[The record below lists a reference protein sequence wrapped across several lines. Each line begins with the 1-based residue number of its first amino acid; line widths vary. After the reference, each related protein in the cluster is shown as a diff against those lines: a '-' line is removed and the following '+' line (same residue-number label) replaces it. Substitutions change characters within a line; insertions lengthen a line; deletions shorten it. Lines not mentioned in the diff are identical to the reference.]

1 MASQEPRHTY
11 QVLSSEEI
19 RRRKNAK
26 RGIQFCIMVIG
37 ETGSGKTTFLNN
49 LCNRQIFVEDE
60 PIDPSKAH
68 MNPGLEI
75 FTHQVQLHEENS
87 TPISL
92 DIILA
97 PGLGDNIDNSRI
109 PGQVVKYLETQFDSV
124 LNEEIR
130 IKRNT
135 RIMDTR
141 PHACLYF
148 IRATSRGLRE
158 FDTQLM
164 KELCTKVNIIPIISK
179 ADLFT
184 EQELV
189 LNKKLIMRDIKANNI
204 KIYDFANDK
213 LEDTL
218 VPIDDNPVNI
228 EKYDTEKGT
237 TGFNTYGRSVI
248 DDSNYV
254 NEVNSATR
262 IQDMLPFAIVS
273 SNKKKQYPNG
283 EVYHVRE
290 YPWGDVRIE
299 DRTHS
304 DFVYLKSILLGSH
317 LQDLKD
323 TTHDVLY
330 ENYRTEKLMSRNPTV
345 SADNG
350 GQDSTM
356 MSFTLNGD
364 DVSSVNN
371 AMNNA
376 ALNLNHNSLYSVSH
390 SRGINVHEEEE
401 HDFSPVNN
409 IGHDDS
415 GHNGH
420 NMPNSH
426 GHGSRSQSS
435 AFTNDYAGME
445 DFQLKS
451 QLQKAR
457 GQSYAA
463 DVDYINQEKGLA
475 I

>member
-1 MASQEPRHTY
+1 MASQESKHNY
-11 QVLSSEEI
+11 QVLNAEEI

-87 TPISL
+87 TPVSL
-92 DIILA
+92 DIVLA

-109 PGQVVKYLETQFDSV
+109 PSQVVKYLETQFDAV
-124 LNEEIR
+124 LKEEIR

-135 RIMDTR
+135 RITDTR

-179 ADLFT
+179 ADLYT
-184 EQELV
+184 EQELI

-218 VPIDDNPVNI
+218 VPIDDLSTN
-228 EKYDTEKGT
+228 G
-237 TGFNTYGRSVI
+237 
-248 DDSNYV
+248 SNYD
-254 NEVNSATR
+254 NMSDGAHSFGRAGFEDGTYTSEVNSSTR

-283 EVYHVRE
+283 DVYHVRE

-299 DRTHS
+299 DRLHS
-304 DFVYLKSILLGSH
+304 DFIYLKSILLGSH
-317 LQDLKD
+317 LQDFKD

-330 ENYRTEKLMSRNPTV
+330 ENYRTEKLMSRNEAASSEAAAESTV
-345 SADNG
+345 M
-350 GQDSTM
+350 T
-356 MSFTLNGD
+356 FTLGD
-364 DVSSVNN
+364 DGSCGNNTIGNMHSISMNHGSSYVS
-371 AMNNA
+371 
-376 ALNLNHNSLYSVSH
+376 L
-390 SRGINVHEEEE
+390 GGKNVYHDDEE
-401 HDFSPVNN
+401 HETIAFNSPLNN
-409 IGHDDS
+409 GNHEDS
-415 GHNGH
+415 HITTSH
-420 NMPNSH
+420 TNS
-426 GHGSRSQSS
+426 RPQSS
-435 AFTNDYAGME
+435 AFA
-445 DFQLKS
+445 S
-451 QLQKAR
+451 
-457 GQSYAA
+457 
-463 DVDYINQEKGLA
+463 DYIGQDDYLQNQMQKGRSQAYNAELDYVPQEKGIA